1 MDFSTGLGLLA
12 AAVVV
17 PTMIFMG
24 GDPRMFISDHAM
36 IRPHL
41 RVENPV
47 AAQGPWNLSANRANP
62 VRSAF
67 DKTFMEWPGRPIPI
81 RCPQMTLKL
90 PPTAA

>member
-62 VRSAF
+62 VRR
-67 DKTFMEWPGRPIPI
+67 KEG
-81 RCPQMTLKL
+81 L
-90 PPTAA
+90 PSTNIYEVAGKADTDPMFPDDP